1 MTNKLVLLALLLPLV
16 GCSVPVTVAS
26 LGVRGAT
33 GKSPT
38 DHTLSYA
45 TDSDCKTYRI
55 VLNDKI
61 CQNGIDRQ
69 EQVFAQRQ
77 RQ

>member
-1 MTNKLVLLALLLPLV
+1 MIKLLSLV
-16 GCSVPVTVAS
+16 FILSLIGCTVPVTVAS
-26 LGVRGAT
+26 VGVWGAT

-55 VLNDKI
+55 VLNDKV